1 MPRPAP
7 LSYLQNFPTP
17 NIGDFYVVE
26 SYNKKGSRYPLEYG
40 TAHPDQRIFPGFI
53 LTKQM
58 DQDET
63 WATMIYARDRV
74 GQAEYN
80 FTVKFSGDSNA
91 HPIYT
96 RAYILRRQGY
106 APTEKLTVD
115 PLFRQESG
123 DVQPVLVEEEM
134 RQCEDDNI
142 SSLYVMVIRVYES
155 LDGPIITGVQTDP
168 ETNVQYP
175 VSRQYIL
182 ADADI
187 PANGGGIVYEKEPV
201 STTKAILVTRDL
213 SPLIG
218 VHYETFPNIS
228 YLFPGLLTFR
238 GGLLSETRQP
248 ASYRSAF
255 SRLIRARVDT
265 YYTVEPEDHSDDIF
279 EPYTVNV
286 RSDGGN
292 FGSVLHNIRSSIIGG
307 KRQRVEPSFPSST
320 EYPIGE
326 EVLIRAPSERGENA
340 LYKNELTFIFL
351 L

>member
-1 MPRPAP
+1 MPKPSP
-7 LSYLQNFPTP
+7 LSYLQQFPTP
-17 NIGDFYVVE
+17 DIGDFYLVE
-26 SYNKKGSRYPLEYG
+26 SYNKKNQEYPLKNG
-40 TAHPDQRIFPGFI
+40 TPHPDEKRFPGFI
-53 LTKQM
+53 LTKEI

-74 GQAEYN
+74 GQQEYN
-80 FTVKFSGDSNA
+80 FTVTFSGESNA

-106 APTEKLTVD
+106 EPEAKRTID
-115 PLFRQESG
+115 PLFKQPEG
-123 DVQPVLVEEEM
+123 APQPLLVQEEM
-134 RQCEDDNI
+134 RQCPDDNI
-142 SSLYVMVIRVYES
+142 ASLYVLVIRVYET
-155 LDGPIITGVQTDP
+155 LDGPVITGIQTDP

-175 VSRQYIL
+175 VSRQAIL
-182 ADADI
+182 ADAVL
-187 PANGGGIVYEKEPV
+187 PPNAGGIVYEKEPV
-201 STTKAILVTRDL
+201 STVKAVLVTRDL
-213 SPLIG
+213 SPIVG
-218 VHYETFPNIS
+218 VHFETYPNIS
-228 YLFPGLLTFR
+228 YVFPGLLIFR
-238 GGLLSETRQP
+238 GGILTATRQP

-307 KRQRVEPSFPSST
+307 RRQKVEPSFPSST

-340 LYKNELTFIFL
+340 LYKNSLTFISL